1 MVKGLL
7 LACVVLIAG
16 LLLLTFLVLED
27 RPSVA
32 AYAAPTSSDVVE
44 ARTFVRE
51 VKAALDPA
59 NPVDQIST
67 NEAQLNGVIK
77 LGARLIPGFR
87 GQVSVSEDDLM
98 GRISVPVPYLDGKW
112 VNLSARIPSFE
123 GQLAL
128 SDVSLGPLSVPPALT
143 LSMVRIGA
151 NQALGRQQ
159 GDRLFTVA
167 EALRI
172 EEPDLTFAINQDS
185 FGSVGSNG
193 LMRALFGA
201 LRGGNPPEPED
212 ITRYYVALRQA
223 MDRGDLPSEGSYLP
237 YIRFMLEAAQSDVE
251 GAANEDLAEAYTAAI
266 FALTLACGAQDFT
279 LVVGGLKDVLEDVQT
294 RWSTDCKKL
303 TLNNRVDSRRHFTT
317 AAAIQAASN
326 RGVAVSIGEFKEL
339 YDSQKSGGF
348 DFTDIAA
355 NNSGI
360 RMSNRLMAASA
371 RDWPELLN
379 RIEGE
384 EDVIIAYAGIPRIMS
399 AEDFAQSYGDV
410 DDPRYQVMLG
420 QIEDRI
426 DELSLHQK

>member
-59 NPVDQIST
+59 NPVDQILT

-87 GQVSVSEDDLM
+87 GEVRVSEDDLM
-98 GRISVPVPYLDGKW
+98 GRISVPVPYLEGKW

-143 LSMVRIGA
+143 LSVVRFGA

-167 EALRI
+167 DALRI
-172 EEPDLTFAINQDS
+172 EAPDLTFAINQES

-201 LRGGNPPEPED
+201 LRGGNPPEPDD
-212 ITRYYVALRQA
+212 ITRYYIALRQA

-251 GAANEDLAEAYTAAI
+251 DAENEDLAEAYTAAI

-294 RWSTDCKKL
+294 RWRTDCKKL

-360 RMSNRLMAASA
+360 RMSNRLMAASM
-371 RDWPELLN
+371 RDWSALLS

-420 QIEDRI
+420 QIEAKI
-426 DELSLHQK
+426 DQLTLHQE